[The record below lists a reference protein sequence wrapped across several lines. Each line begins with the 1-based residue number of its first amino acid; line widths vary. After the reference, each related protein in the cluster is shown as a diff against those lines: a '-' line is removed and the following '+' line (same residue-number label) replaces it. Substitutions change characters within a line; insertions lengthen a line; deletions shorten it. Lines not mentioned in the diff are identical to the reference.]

1 MNGKP
6 TDEFLARFN
15 ALKSE
20 REGSWDSHW
29 KEVAQYLLPG
39 RGRFVSSGDRPNRG
53 EKRNDKIIDSQG
65 TQSVRM
71 IAAGMHGGLTP
82 LSRPWFRLGTQDPDM
97 QNAPGVRDWL
107 AWWERKI
114 LHAKARSNFY
124 ECAATFF
131 LELAGFGT
139 SLLLALDDPPFG
151 VRYHC
156 ATIGEYYLG
165 TNFKGQVDT
174 LFRYFWMTPRQ
185 MEQQFGKSKLSQA
198 TQNLLEKS
206 PFEPVKVI
214 HGIEP
219 NKGRDP
225 NKADGRNKPFASYYV
240 EEGAEDFLS
249 RGGFEE
255 QPFMAARWDVVGA
268 DAYGRGP
275 GMDVLGDVKMLQS
288 MSEAAIYG
296 IQLQVRP
303 PQLIPSTIKGV
314 LNDLP
319 GGRTYYDG
327 SPEGI
332 RPLFQV
338 NPDLNGVRQYLLEV
352 VKPNIRAGF
361 FNDLFLTVQDHPNMT
376 ATEVAERH
384 AEKLLL
390 LGPVIER
397 TQSEV
402 LDPDIQRTFS
412 VLFRQTPPEQA
423 PPVPRE
429 LAGQEIKIEYI
440 SLLAQAQKA
449 VGTASISQLAA
460 FVGSLAQFKP
470 DVLDKVN
477 FDAAVDEYAEAQGVP
492 PKLLVTDDAVAQVRE
507 GRAQAQAAAL
517 QAEQQRADALSMT
530 QQAKDLGSI
539 PSEGNVM
546 ADMAGA
552 VTQ

>member
-1 MNGKP
+1 MSENR
-6 TDEFLARFN
+6 TTEFLARFN

-20 REGSWDSHW
+20 RESTWDSHW
-29 KEVAQYLLPG
+29 KEIAQYLLPG
-39 RGRFVSSGDRPNRG
+39 RGRFVTSGDKPNRG

-65 TQSVRM
+65 TQSLRM

-82 LSRPWFRLGTQDPDM
+82 LSRPWFRLGTSDPDL

-131 LELAGFGT
+131 LELPGFGT
-139 SLLLALDDPPFG
+139 GLLLALDDAPLG

-165 TNFKGQVDT
+165 TNYKGQVDT
-174 LFRYFWMTPRQ
+174 LYRLFWMTPRQ
-185 MEQQFGKSKLSQA
+185 MEQQFGRAKMSQA
-198 TQNLLEKS
+198 AQNLLEKS
-206 PFEPVKVI
+206 PFEPIKVI

-225 NKADGRNKPFASYYV
+225 GKADGRNKPYASYYL
-240 EEGAEDFLS
+240 EEGGDDFLS
-249 RGGFEE
+249 VGGFEE
-255 QPFMAARWDVVGA
+255 QPFMAARWDVVGN

-303 PQLIPSTIKGV
+303 PHIIPSTIKGV

-327 SPEGI
+327 TPENI

-361 FNDLFLTVQDHPNMT
+361 FNDLFLTVQNHPDMT

-412 VLFRQTPPEQA
+412 ILFRQIPPDQA
-423 PPVPRE
+423 PPIPKE
-429 LAGQEIKIEYI
+429 LVGQDIKVEYI

-449 VGTASISQLAA
+449 VGTASISQFAA
-460 FVGSLAQFKP
+460 FVGSLAQLKP
-470 DVLDKVN
+470 DVLDKAN

-492 PKLLVTDDAVAQVRE
+492 PKLLVTDDQVAQVRQ
-507 GRAQAQAAAL
+507 GRAQAQAAAM
-517 QAEQQRADALSMT
+517 QAEEQRADALSMT

-552 VTQ
+552 VAQ

>member
-1 MNGKP
+1 MSGKP

-15 ALKSE
+15 ALKKE
-20 REGSWDSHW
+20 RESSWDSHW
-29 KEVAQYLLPG
+29 KEVAQYLVPG
-39 RGRFVSSGDRPNRG
+39 RGRFVASGDKPNRG

-65 TQSVRM
+65 TQSLRM

-82 LSRPWFRLGTQDPDM
+82 LSRRWFKLGTADPDL

-107 AWWERKI
+107 AWWERRI
-114 LHAKARSNFY
+114 LQAKARSNFY

-139 SLLLALDDPPFG
+139 SLILALEDLPFG

-165 TNFKGQVDT
+165 TNYKGQVDT
-174 LFRYFWMTPRQ
+174 LYRYFWMTPRQ
-185 MEQQFGKSKLSQA
+185 MEQQFGKAKLSRK
-198 TQNLLEKS
+198 TQDLLEKS

-225 NKADGRNKPFASYYV
+225 SKADGRNKPYASYYV
-240 EEGAEDFLS
+240 EEGEEDFLS
-249 RGGFEE
+249 KSGFEE
-255 QPFMAARWDVVGA
+255 QPFMAARWDVVGS

-296 IQLQVRP
+296 IQLQVKP
-303 PQLIPSTIKGV
+303 PQLVPSAIRGV

-327 SPEGI
+327 NPENI
-332 RPLFQV
+332 RPLYQV

-361 FNDLFLTVQDHPNMT
+361 FNDLFLTVQNHPDMT

-402 LDPDIQRTFS
+402 LDPDIQRTFAI
-412 VLFRQTPPEQA
+412 LFRQTPPDQA
-423 PPVPRE
+423 PPVPKE
-429 LAGQEIKIEYI
+429 LVGQEIKIEYI

-449 VGTASISQLAA
+449 VGTQGISQFMA
-460 FVGSLAQFKP
+460 FVTAAAQAKP
-470 DVLDKVN
+470 EALDKINV
-477 FDAAVDEYAEAQGVP
+477 DAAVDEYAEAIGVP
-492 PKLLVTDDAVAQVRE
+492 PKLLVPDNEVAQMRQA
-507 GRAQAQAAAL
+507 RAQAQAAAV
-517 QAEQQRADALSMT
+517 QAEQQRADAMSMT